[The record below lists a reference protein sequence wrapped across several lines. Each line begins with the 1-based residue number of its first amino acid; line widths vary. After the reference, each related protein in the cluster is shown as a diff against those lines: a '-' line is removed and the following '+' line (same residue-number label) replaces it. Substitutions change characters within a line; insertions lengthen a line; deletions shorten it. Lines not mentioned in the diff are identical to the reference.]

1 MEENIDEFYDYL
13 GVIWKRKILIIAV
26 TLIVIGVAA
35 GRGVMNWM
43 YKLEQPVIN
52 NATAVVKI
60 GKRVRIVT
68 GRLSGGVV
76 DYIESPAILVNTFPL
91 NYDYR
96 IKENPGYHLHVEE
109 IASTSMVRINLK
121 GPDSGVERVLK
132 ELVDLL
138 VEEHGRKVKSSE
150 VAYKNFMANLKTDA
164 EVLKK
169 EMFVLNASIKE
180 MKKKEGSYLLGLET
194 SGEVIVGD
202 KTGGDRSAFLN
213 MLYLKTL
220 DKEGELR
227 SIRANLRSIQMQLTA
242 QQITLGNAEEY
253 KTEMVGRIKTFV
265 VENKEKKETFKKDII
280 VAGFIGLAISLFIVF
295 FMEYIEETKS
305 KRKRKLQG

>member
-1 MEENIDEFYDYL
+1 
-13 GVIWKRKILIIAV
+13 
-26 TLIVIGVAA
+26 
-35 GRGVMNWM
+35 
-43 YKLEQPVIN
+43 
-52 NATAVVKI
+52 
-60 GKRVRIVT
+60 
-68 GRLSGGVV
+68 
-76 DYIESPAILVNTFPL
+76 
-91 NYDYR
+91 YR